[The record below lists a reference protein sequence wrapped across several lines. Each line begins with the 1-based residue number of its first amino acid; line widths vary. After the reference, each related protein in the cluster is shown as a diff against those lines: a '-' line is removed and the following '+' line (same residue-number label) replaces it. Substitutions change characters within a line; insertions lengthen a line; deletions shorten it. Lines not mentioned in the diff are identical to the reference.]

1 MAEIVQLGVNSD
13 GPEPE
18 ESQQQIAARL
28 AAERK
33 ARRHHGQQ
41 RRLMF
46 LLPVVTALAVIAW
59 CFSTQFI
66 PSQSMEP
73 YLLPGDH
80 IITLKSWLAY
90 PGHAVPAR
98 GDVVVFNLPAK
109 QQLQDP
115 NAWVSGNPPQA
126 AILVKRVVGLP
137 GETIEFQGNDVLING
152 KPLVENYRTVPE
164 SRRVGGSYGTNG
176 PYLIPANHIFLM
188 GDNRPDSDD
197 SRFWG
202 PLNVKYVIGRCV
214 GVLFHESANG
224 FNERR
229 YQKTTGQ

>member
-1 MAEIVQLGVNSD
+1 MAEIVRLGA
-13 GPEPE
+13 E
-18 ESQQQIAARL
+18 EAAVEDEEKREAARAE

-33 ARRHHGQQ
+33 ARRQRGQQ

-46 LLPVVTALAVIAW
+46 LLPLVTVLAIIAW

-73 YLLPGDH
+73 YLQPGDH
-80 IITLKSWLAY
+80 IVTLKSWLAY
-90 PGHAVPAR
+90 PDHAVPSR

-115 NAWVSGNPPQA
+115 NAWVSGSPPQA
-126 AILVKRVVGLP
+126 AILIKRVVGLP
-137 GETIEFQGNDVLING
+137 GETIEFQGNEVLING
-152 KPLVENYRTVPE
+152 KALVENYRTIPE
-164 SRRVGGSYGTNG
+164 TRRVGGAYGTDG
-176 PYLIPANHIFLM
+176 PFRIPAHHIFLM

-202 PLNVKYVIGRCV
+202 PLNVKNVMGRCM